1 MQGFKDL
8 KVGSVETFQGQER
21 RCIIVSTV
29 RAQPEQILSDL
40 RYNLGFVANEKRFN
54 VAVTRTIALLVV
66 VGCPKVL
73 ASDKDNWLPFLAY
86 CFENKSW
93 AGDNWSPNEAKLDDT
108 LPVSELLNDDGILVE
123 DEQTPQ
129 AAEADDETWAF
140 TN

>member
-1 MQGFKDL
+1 MQVVQYVSLLMNETRPPLKVDEIGIITPYQRQAQKIRLALEMQGFKDL

-73 ASDKDNWLPFLAY
+73 A
-86 CFENKSW
+86 
-93 AGDNWSPNEAKLDDT
+93 
-108 LPVSELLNDDGILVE
+108 
-123 DEQTPQ
+123 
-129 AAEADDETWAF
+129 
-140 TN
+140 